1 MLFGADIASSVPNK
15 RSTQM
20 TDEPVSTIEVARNK
34 ILSGMADLNFQDAL
48 SDVEEQL
55 KKEKVKA
62 NRLAL
67 LSAKSW
73 LLRNKLYSALHD
85 PYIYSINE
93 VENTDIFD
101 DIEEEEDDSALDG
114 LFGDDNDV
122 DVDDGATDETV
133 DVVITKNTTL
143 NGHKVKKDAVVSVTP
158 ENAEKLISDGK
169 AKLKE

>member
-15 RSTQM
+15 RSAQM
-20 TDEPVSTIEVARNK
+20 TDEPVSTIETARNK

-48 SDVEEQL
+48 SEVEEQL
-55 KKEKVKA
+55 NKEKVKA

-73 LLRNKLYSALHD
+73 LLRNKLYSVLHD

-101 DIEEEEDDSALDG
+101 DIDMEDDSALDS
-114 LFGDDNDV
+114 LFGDDTDV
-122 DVDDGATDETV
+122 GVDEDITDETI
-133 DVVITKNTTL
+133 DVVIIKNTTL
-143 NGHKVKKDAVVSVTP
+143 NGHKVKKDAVVSVTQ
-158 ENAEKLISDGK
+158 ENADKLIKDGK

>member
-1 MLFGADIASSVPNK
+1 
-15 RSTQM
+15 M
-20 TDEPVSTIEVARNK
+20 TDEHVSTIESARNK

-48 SDVEEQL
+48 SEVAERLD
-55 KKEKVKA
+55 KEKVKA

-93 VENTDIFD
+93 IENTDIFD
-101 DIEEEEDDSALDG
+101 DVEVEDDSALDS
-114 LFGDDNDV
+114 LFGDDDDV
-122 DVDDGATDETV
+122 DVDANATDETI

-143 NGHKVKKDAVVSVTP
+143 NGHKVKKDAVVAVTQ
-158 ENAEKLISDGK
+158 ENADKLIKDGK